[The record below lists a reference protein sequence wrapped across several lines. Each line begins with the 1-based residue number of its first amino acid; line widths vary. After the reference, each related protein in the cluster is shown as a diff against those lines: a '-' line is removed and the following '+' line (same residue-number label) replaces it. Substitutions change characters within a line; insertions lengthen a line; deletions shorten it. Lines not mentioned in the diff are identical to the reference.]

1 MVTLIYT
8 TEKLLLFLVIYIQFS
23 NNEVLC
29 GKEISV
35 MVWVSGVYSQC
46 HGLRLWGEPLSLH
59 LLSTPGDNLMADQT
73 LRPMH
78 TTSLHHVIC

>member
-1 MVTLIYT
+1 MVTFIYT
-8 TEKLLLFLVIYIQFS
+8 TEKLLLFLVIYIQFT

-29 GKEISV
+29 GKDISV

-46 HGLRLWGEPLSLH
+46 HGLHLWGEPLSLH